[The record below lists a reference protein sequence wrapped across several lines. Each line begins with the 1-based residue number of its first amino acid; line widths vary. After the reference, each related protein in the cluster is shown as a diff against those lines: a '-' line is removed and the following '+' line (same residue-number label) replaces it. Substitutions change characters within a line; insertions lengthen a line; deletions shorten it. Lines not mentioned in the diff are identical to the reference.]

1 MVALSDELG
10 HAVLRVYSRL
20 HLARV
25 QRDLGE
31 ADPARTTALEA
42 LRIGGEDSLDNHDML
57 RCRLLLASVTAEL
70 GDLAEAFR
78 LSEEA
83 CARLGT
89 QTGVLAAQALW
100 TAATVSTRQG
110 NHELSASFLER
121 AMTALSSREDLLL
134 WMRLRHAAAA
144 LALQALP
151 PAPDKA
157 QRYLDEARP
166 ALELVGTAQHQQEY
180 AFLLAQLAYVRGEYE
195 EAARHCEQAATEKVQ
210 LNFRDRIRLEMLKE
224 QIRVKQ
230 SDPTARARL
239 CALAGEAQARGMLDL
254 TAEVWRAAAEA
265 QQ

>member
-1 MVALSDELG
+1 MALSDELG

-42 LRIGGEDSLDNHDML
+42 LRIGREDSLDNHDML

-121 AMTALSSREDLLL
+121 AMAALSSREDLLL

-195 EAARHCEQAATEKVQ
+195 EAARLCEQAAAEKVQ
-210 LNFRDRIRLEMLKE
+210 LNFRDRIRMEMLRE
-224 QIRVKQ
+224 QILVKQ

-239 CALAGEAQARGMLDL
+239 CALAGEAQSRGMLDL
-254 TAEVWRAAAEA
+254 TAEVWRAVAEA